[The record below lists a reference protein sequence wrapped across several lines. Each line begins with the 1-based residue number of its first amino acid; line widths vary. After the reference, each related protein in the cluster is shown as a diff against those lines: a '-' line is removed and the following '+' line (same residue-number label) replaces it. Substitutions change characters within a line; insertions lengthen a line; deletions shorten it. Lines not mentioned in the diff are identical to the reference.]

1 MPIGGIATTS
11 GAAALELTA
20 LVSSLDGARVIR
32 YKKVGPRDNPAA
44 LGRDVAAELVRQGA
58 AEILRLT

>member
-1 MPIGGIATTS
+1 M
-11 GAAALELTA
+11 TA

-32 YKKVGPRDNPAA
+32 YKKVGPRNNPAG
-44 LGRDVAAELVRQGA
+44 LGRDVAEELLRQGA